1 MREKRGWNNERKYRG
16 PCMFWEGG
24 RGGVNEQRLKVRS
37 INISPPN
44 SKKRE

>member
-1 MREKRGWNNERKYRG
+1 LSEDRGVGIMRESKEAHVCSGKG
-16 PCMFWEGG
+16 
-24 RGGVNEQRLKVRS
+24 GGVNEQRLKVRS